1 MHSIDDPRRR
11 QMLSLYIHRCSTS
24 ESILSRP
31 IRRIIAIVGRVSFA
45 VTFILSRSLFIFL
58 LLPSRFTIRYTSPP
72 PLAALWLL
80 SRLPVRS
87 VFLYRLPFSVL
98 HARLTLC
105 TSMYLS
111 RREIRSVYV
120 SAVVSVTSTR
130 RSFSLSHRKFLRC
143 ATRKASIENSSKTLE
158 RRRRKV
164 GLGCLG
170 LSITRLSQLTPIGRI
185 ALLPLPPCDID
196 GISGSLH
203 DFPG

>member
-170 LSITRLSQLTPIGRI
+170 LSITRFSQLTPIGRI
-185 ALLPLPPCDID
+185 ALLPLPSCDID

>member
-58 LLPSRFTIRYTSPP
+58 LLPSRFTIRYILPPP

-164 GLGCLG
+164 GLGCLVYRSHG
-170 LSITRLSQLTPIGRI
+170 
-185 ALLPLPPCDID
+185 
-196 GISGSLH
+196 
-203 DFPG
+203 FPS

>member
-1 MHSIDDPRRR
+1 
-11 QMLSLYIHRCSTS
+11 MLSLYIHRCSTS

-58 LLPSRFTIRYTSPP
+58 LLPSRFTIRYIPPP

-87 VFLYRLPFSVL
+87 VFLYRLPFSIL

-158 RRRRKV
+158 TAETKSWPRLPR
-164 GLGCLG
+164 
-170 LSITRLSQLTPIGRI
+170 LSITRFSQLTPIGRI